1 MEFLCA
7 ALIGISA
14 AVIEQLFLAHREKC
28 AGGNKKSK
36 ANADEADCL
45 FDVQQRKD
53 RRDAK

>member
-28 AGGNKKSK
+28 AGAQKVN
-36 ANADEADCL
+36 
-45 FDVQQRKD
+45 R
-53 RRDAK
+53 